1 MTFWT
6 RENYEDSRKEQYLPK
21 AESKEEIK
29 WNTEDFQGSET
40 TLYDTIKVIHI
51 CPNPH
56 MQIGRAHV

>member
-40 TLYDTIKVIHI
+40 HVYDAIRFRLLY
-51 CPNPH
+51 PSQN
-56 MQIGRAHV
+56 